1 MRPEQVI
8 AAIHFDPLLPVWLL
22 TTLGVLSLAIVAL
35 GLWRRG
41 RGTLLRLAAFAVLL
55 LWLAGPRLVQ
65 ETRESLRDI
74 GLLVVD
80 QSASMQVGDRAHL
93 ADVARQSIEAQAAH
107 LPDLE
112 LRTITVPESGNA
124 GTQLFASVD
133 RALAD
138 IPRSRLAGTIAI
150 TDGQIHDVPQATPGG
165 APLNL
170 LLTGKG
176 EETDRRLRVIEAPG
190 YGIVGKSVTL
200 RVAIDDLGTN
210 GHTGPATLTV
220 RRDGQLFR
228 TESVPVGTE
237 QRIDIPITR
246 AGPTVIEMSASP
258 LAGEVSQLN
267 NRAVVEINGV
277 RDRLRVLLI
286 SGEPHQGERTW
297 RRLLKADPSVDLV
310 HFTILRPP
318 EKDDRTP
325 LNELALIA
333 FPVRELFVDKIGEFD
348 LIILDRFQNRGLLP
362 LPYLANIANRVRQG
376 GALLM
381 SVGPEFTGATSLAS
395 TPLGAVLPG
404 GPARTNAVVDGQFRP
419 WVTDLGQR
427 HPVTEGLAGA
437 NPPTPSS
444 PPPSSPS
451 PPSPGPPT
459 PSPSS
464 PSPSS
469 PSPSSPGAEATA
481 PTWGPWYRRIE
492 PGPVNGEVLLRTP
505 DGQPLLAL
513 DRVGQGRTA
522 LLLSDQ
528 IWLWSRGHGGGGPQ
542 AELLRRVAHWLMQEP
557 ELEENAL
564 TARVT
569 DGRLRIESRSTD
581 PNPPADVVVT
591 DPDGKK
597 ETVKLHEDSP
607 GRTTAT
613 RTAPVPGVWQVTQGT
628 RSAYAAAG
636 AANPPELADL
646 RATATVSGPL
656 ARASGGGVHWLAGA
670 EVPEL
675 RRTEEDRSASGSA
688 WIGLQRRHD
697 HVVTG
702 VAALELLPG
711 WLSLPLMLGLLVL
724 AWRREGR

>member
-1 MRPEQVI
+1 MHPEQVI
-8 AAIHFDPLLPVWLL
+8 AAIHFDPLLPEWMLIV
-22 TTLGVLSLAIVAL
+22 LGVMSLMVVAL
-35 GLWRRG
+35 GIWRGG
-41 RGTLLRLAAFAVLL
+41 RGTVFRLAAFAVLL
-55 LWLAGPRLVQ
+55 LWLTGPRLVQ

-107 LPDLE
+107 LPDLD
-112 LRTITVPESGNA
+112 LRTITVPESGNS
-124 GTQLFASVD
+124 GTHLFTEID

-138 IPRSRLAGTIAI
+138 IPRSRFAGTVAI
-150 TDGQIHDVPQATPGG
+150 TDGQIHDVPKLTPGG

-170 LLTGKG
+170 LLTAKG

-200 RVAIDDLGTN
+200 RVAIDDLGTS
-210 GHTGPATLTV
+210 GRTGPATLTI
-220 RRDGQLFR
+220 RRDGQPFR
-228 TESVPVGTE
+228 TESVPIGVE
-237 QRIDIPITR
+237 QHIDVPITR

-258 LAGEVSQLN
+258 LPGEVSQLN

-362 LPYLANIANRVRQG
+362 LPYLANIASRVRQG

-381 SVGPEFTGATSLAS
+381 SVGPEFSGATGLAS
-395 TPLGAVLPG
+395 TPLGSVLPG
-404 GPARTNAVVDGQFRP
+404 GPARTNALVDGQFKP

-427 HPVTEGLAGA
+427 HPVTEGLTGA
-437 NPPTPSS
+437 NPAGDPAK
-444 PPPSSPS
+444 PPS
-451 PPSPGPPT
+451 
-459 PSPSS
+459 
-464 PSPSS
+464 
-469 PSPSSPGAEATA
+469 
-481 PTWGPWYRRIE
+481 WGPWYRRIQ
-492 PGPVNGEVLLRTP
+492 PGPVNGEVLMRTP
-505 DGQPLLAL
+505 DGDPLLAL
-513 DRVGQGRTA
+513 DRVGEGRTA

-528 IWLWSRGHGGGGPQ
+528 IWLWSRGHEGGGPQ
-542 AELLRRVAHWLMQEP
+542 AELLRRIAHWLMQEP

-564 TARVT
+564 TAHVT

-581 PNPPADVVVT
+581 PGPPADVIVT
-591 DPDGKK
+591 NPDGKK
-597 ETVKLHEDSP
+597 ETVKLDETSP
-607 GRTTAT
+607 GRATAV
-613 RTAPVPGVWQVTQGT
+613 RSAPVPGVWQVTQGT

-646 RATATVSGPL
+646 RATASVVGPL
-656 ARASGGGVHWLAGA
+656 GRASDGGVHWLAGA
-670 EVPEL
+670 KVPEL
-675 RRTEEDRSASGSA
+675 RRTEDDRSASGSA

-711 WLSLPLMLGLLVL
+711 WLSLPIMLGLLVL
-724 AWRREGR
+724 AWRQEGR